1 MAFDTHASVKKL
13 QEAGFTPQ
21 QAEAQVELMLTVV
34 EGNLATK
41 QDIEL
46 VRHDIELVRQD
57 TKEMESRTEVR
68 LKEMESRTEVRL
80 KEMETRSDHKFEL
93 VHQKIELARRDTIIW
108 LGGMIVLATTVLGTM
123 MKVL

>member
-68 LKEMESRTEVRL
+68 LKEME
-80 KEMETRSDHKFEL
+80 TRSDHKFEL

-108 LGGMIVLATTVLGTM
+108 LGGMIVLATTVLGTL